1 MGGVKNESFES
12 FESGVG
18 RILDNDKHNTM
29 AIQWRLY
36 KKGGLQLKLGITSM
50 SFRAIEIKASSTFH
64 AVFALV
70 SRNGMF
76 SSLENVCAS
85 TVVT

>member
-29 AIQWRLY
+29 AIQW
-36 KKGGLQLKLGITSM
+36 
-50 SFRAIEIKASSTFH
+50 
-64 AVFALV
+64 
-70 SRNGMF
+70 
-76 SSLENVCAS
+76 
-85 TVVT
+85 